1 MRKKS
6 EKTPEELV
14 DDIQRACKEL
24 GWEIAMDV
32 RNQEISGLVIG
43 QREYIDNVLLGED
56 INIDNYEYYGY
67 TEDNQQ

>member
-1 MRKKS
+1 MRKKT

-32 RNQEISGLVIG
+32 RNSEISGLVIG
-43 QREYIDNVLLGED
+43 QRDYIDNVLLGED